1 MARKGLYHEWLKPDN
16 LERLRGWARDGDTD
30 EIIAKK
36 IGINKTTLYDWKKR
50 FPELADALK
59 KGKEIVDI
67 EVENALLD
75 RAIGYYYWEEKEIP
89 VKMDREEYDE
99 KLEYALEVWEE
110 QNPKA
115 TEAERNLFIAEF
127 PKYKMV
133 VVERKKK
140 HVPGDT
146 TAQIF
151 WLKNRK
157 PGNYRDELHKAQQ
170 RLIEK
175 KAELLEGAKKDTT
188 LLEALGE
195 IFKEDNKKI

>member
-36 IGINKTTLYDWKKR
+36 IGINKGTIYDWKKR
-50 FPELADALK
+50 FPEFDDALK

-67 EVENALLD
+67 EVENALLN
-75 RAIGYYYWEEKEIP
+75 RAIGYDRWEIKEELIP
-89 VKMDREEYDE
+89 LTKKEYE
-99 KLEYALEVWEE
+99 HRLALALEVFDEKH
-110 QNPKA
+110 PDA
-115 TEAERNLFIAEF
+115 SEAERQLFIAEY
-127 PKYKMV
+127 PTASLQV
-133 VVERKKK
+133 TERKLK
-140 HVPGDT
+140 HYPGDT

-188 LLEALGE
+188 LLDALVDVM
-195 IFKEDNKKI
+195 KEDNK